1 MFLVTGGTGGAD
13 VTPMYADFDSTEIL
27 DMMVGSWTASRAKL
41 PQPMWGLRAVNFN
54 NRVLIFGNDIILSPN
69 SSIQADSISIPR

>member
-1 MFLVTGGTGGAD
+1 MFLVTGGTGGAP
-13 VTPMYADFDSTEIL
+13 TYADFDSTEIL

-41 PQPMWGLRAVNFN
+41 PQPMEALRAVNFN

-69 SSIQADSISIPR
+69 PSIQADSISR